1 MPSFENEAKPV
12 HRIVVLEGSPLG
24 TPITKGFAAIED
36 AEAFVI
42 ERVRASVSPALR
54 DRLEIALTDR
64 IVSEDGVKAVAEVLT
79 SKLEF
84 LRALTKAYAPK
95 ITLTA
100 PHFDEDEDERS

>member
-1 MPSFENEAKPV
+1 MSSFEKESKPA
-12 HRIVVLEGSPLG
+12 HRVVVLEGSPLG
-24 TPITKGFAAIED
+24 TPTAKGFDTVED

-42 ERVRASVSPALR
+42 ERVRASVLPALR
-54 DRLEIALTDR
+54 DRLETALTDR

-79 SKLEF
+79 SKLDF

-100 PHFDEDEDERS
+100 PSIDDEDDER